1 MQGVAAHQGARRVK
15 VREAACGVFVD
26 GRVGFAADVDVREV
40 GVRQGED
47 VAAGLDGGVLR
58 HRRDEVGVAED
69 ERARA
74 GGEGIQQAL
83 LARVVPVSGGEKEV
97 AVGAFVKVR
106 VVLVQVA
113 HAARVQVFLAVLETD
128 ESPEGVAWVGGER
141 VQHGVAAGDDF
152 VRAEVKAQSGEARDH
167 VRFADAGGVGE
178 DKHLFAALAQGGDR
192 FHRAGDG
199 LRPDV
204 QHAKGV
210 EPIDVVSVGEGED
223 VFRQLRRAR
232 VRSVLR
238 QAVADGL

>member
-1 MQGVAAHQGARRVK
+1 M
-15 VREAACGVFVD
+15 
-26 GRVGFAADVDVREV
+26 
-40 GVRQGED
+40 
-47 VAAGLDGGVLR
+47 
-58 HRRDEVGVAED
+58 
-69 ERARA
+69 
-74 GGEGIQQAL
+74 
-83 LARVVPVSGGEKEV
+83 ARVVPVRGGEKEV

-113 HAARVQVFLAVLETD
+113 HAARVQVFLAVLEAD
-128 ESPEGVAWVGGER
+128 ESPEGVARVGGEG

-152 VRAEVKAQSGEARDH
+152 VRAEVEAQPGEARDH
-167 VRFADAGGVGE
+167 VRLADAGGVGKHE
-178 DKHLFAALAQGGDR
+178 DLFAAFAQSSDG
-192 FHRAGDG
+192 FHRTGDG

-204 QHAKGV
+204 QHAEGV